1 MKFVHLHVHSHYSL
15 LDGLAKIDDLIA
27 AALADGAQAVA
38 LTDHGVM
45 YGAIE
50 FYQKCLK
57 AGLKPIVGVEAYLA
71 PNSRLDKIAKADE
84 RNYHLLLLAKNLAGY
99 RNLIR
104 LTTIGHL
111 EGYYYKPRIDW
122 EVLRAHH
129 EGIIATSACLT
140 GEIPRLLLAGKAEQA
155 EKRIREYQAL
165 FGAENFYLEVQP
177 HADLPDQNRANIAL
191 KEIGAALGMPLV
203 AANDVH
209 YIKKEDHDVQDVLL
223 CLQTKNK
230 LDDTARMMMHGED
243 Y

>member
-84 RNYHLLLLAKNLAGY
+84 RNYHLLLLAK
-99 RNLIR
+99 IW
-104 LTTIGHL
+104 
-111 EGYYYKPRIDW
+111 P
-122 EVLRAHH
+122 
-129 EGIIATSACLT
+129 ATGT
-140 GEIPRLLLAGKAEQA
+140 
-155 EKRIREYQAL
+155 
-165 FGAENFYLEVQP
+165 
-177 HADLPDQNRANIAL
+177 
-191 KEIGAALGMPLV
+191 
-203 AANDVH
+203 
-209 YIKKEDHDVQDVLL
+209 
-223 CLQTKNK
+223 
-230 LDDTARMMMHGED
+230 
-243 Y
+243 